1 MEGSAFLE
9 ELKNLISQENLI
21 AVGRE
26 VNELSAKFEDYVYE
40 EERKLQVAQMDAEEQ
55 GLEIPENPQLI
66 QLKESF
72 KTILFDYRTKKK
84 ALIETKNAEESR
96 NLSKKNALI
105 NQLRDTIQ
113 HEENIGAAFGKLKE
127 IQDAWKEISDIPR
140 DKRHDVQSEY
150 SKLIEE
156 FFYNINIYK
165 ELKENDLKRNV
176 QLKQEIVDKLVA
188 LEQESSIKVVEHE
201 LKLLQNEWEE
211 IGPVHND
218 EWEVLKDN
226 YWKAVHNCYSKINVH
241 YEKLRETLLQ
251 NLEVKQEILSKITNH
266 IDALPEE
273 QSVKQWE
280 QSTKS
285 ILQFQDDWKQAGF
298 GPRKQNE
305 EIWKQFRIQCDR
317 FFDLKKDFFAKI
329 QTEFDVIAEKKKE
342 LIVKAQALQASTD
355 WKNTASQL
363 KNLQANWRKLG
374 NAGKKHEQRLWKQFR
389 AACDVFFNNRQQH
402 FDIIDAEAE
411 QNLKAKND
419 IIEQIKAYQ
428 VGEDKKRALADL
440 KQFAQSFA
448 ALGKVP
454 FKQKEP
460 IYKAFKDALDQHY
473 KSLDLQ
479 GEEKEN
485 ILFQAKLD
493 TLKGNPNASKLF
505 AKEKAEIRK
514 KIDTIMHD
522 MLQLENNLGF
532 FANSKGADSLKKD
545 VERKIELANQEIE
558 TLRKKIKLIPN
569 E

>member
-251 NLEVKQEILSKITNH
+251 NLEVKQEILSKITSH